1 MTDKASQTTNVT
13 ANTAEELLKRAD
25 TIGAWLQGKIDPA
38 VDFATQQAVDIAQ
51 QYVMFG
57 MAYQTFISVGCIL
70 VFIASIWLAKKFWEV
85 TRGHILV
92 LTAVVGVWAWVCFCT
107 TIRDTLLVWF
117 APKVWLLTQLA
128 ELVKSAK

>member
-1 MTDKASQTTNVT
+1 MTDKANQAVGV
-13 ANTAEELLKRAD
+13 AEELLKRAD

-70 VFIASIWLAKKFWEV
+70 VFIASIWLTKKFWEV
-85 TRGHILV
+85 SGG
-92 LTAVVGVWAWVCFCT
+92 AVFIIAGIPTVCSVVCFCN

-128 ELVKSAK
+128 ELVKSSK

>member
-1 MTDKASQTTNVT
+1 MTDKANQATNITTNI
-13 ANTAEELLKRAD
+13 AEELLKRAD

-70 VFIASIWLAKKFWEV
+70 VFIACIWLTKKFWEV
-85 TRGHILV
+85 SDGAIIV
-92 LTAVVGVWAWVCFCT
+92 PAAFVGLMALGAFCN